1 MILAGVCT
9 VLSTSGGSFVCFLG
23 ICQALQALTL
33 PLQVLPMQHGHAIQS
48 QRDLLPYSAFTSFRT
63 AFEEPNVEEG
73 FSEVRKVNWVFEGDE
88 DGYLDGY
95 DEFVAGYAGARGLTG
110 WDGES

>member
-1 MILAGVCT
+1 MPLVFKLFGAGVAQQP
-9 VLSTSGGSFVCFLG
+9 LPRIQPPAFLG
-23 ICQALQALTL
+23 SRGASSRAPYCTAGSIIR
-33 PLQVLPMQHGHAIQS
+33 HAIQS

-88 DGYLDGY
+88 DARRRWSMWLQIDGK
-95 DEFVAGYAGARGLTG
+95 
-110 WDGES
+110 